1 MPSNATT
8 SPIRPTPP
16 SNATADGDFDRWRK
30 IAGVVLTPIAFG
42 AAWFLTGEHLTSEG
56 RPLAAVLAAVGVLWV
71 TEPLPLPITAILGA
85 VMCIVLG
92 VADAK
97 TVFAPFADPIIF
109 LFIGSFIL
117 AQAMTLHRL
126 DRRIALA
133 LLSLP
138 WIASSPI
145 AVMGALGLVTAVLSM
160 WISNTATTAMMLPIA
175 LGILEE
181 LRRLNG
187 IEDLRRWPFAAG
199 VMLMIA
205 YSASIGGIGTPV
217 GSPPNLIALGLLR
230 SLAGI
235 EISFFRWMALA
246 VPMVLVMGLGLFF
259 LLWFLHPV
267 GAVSRSVAADMSASL
282 RQARRELGGW
292 TLGQVNTL
300 VAFALAVTFWVLP
313 GFLALVLPEGHSV
326 LQFFQLRV
334 TEAVVAL
341 GAACLLFVLP
351 VNLPRGRFT
360 IAWDE
365 AVRIDWGTIFLFGG
379 GLSLGTLMFQT
390 GVAETMG
397 HSIAGL
403 TGATSLWTLTAVS
416 IAMAI
421 VLSEATSNTAAAT
434 MIIPLTIA
442 LAQGAGVN
450 PVPPTLGACF
460 GASYGFMLPVAT
472 PPNAIVY
479 GSGLVSIRSMIRAG
493 TMFDLLGFALIL
505 TSLRILC
512 PVLGLAAPPQ

>member
-1 MPSNATT
+1 MTLKQPVSSTPASPS
-8 SPIRPTPP
+8 PP
-16 SNATADGDFDRWRK
+16 PAADGRFERWRK
-30 IAGVVLTPIAFG
+30 
-42 AAWFLTGEHLTSEG
+42 LTGVALAPAAFAATWLLTAGHLTDQG

-97 TVFAPFADPIIF
+97 TVLAPFADPIIF

-117 AQAMTLHRL
+117 AQAMMLHRL

-133 LLSLP
+133 MLSLP
-138 WIASSPI
+138 WIGASPI
-145 AVMGALGLVTAVLSM
+145 AVMGALGLVTAGLSM
-160 WISNTATTAMMLPIA
+160 WISNTATAAMMLPIA

-187 IEDLRRWPFAAG
+187 IGDLRRWPFAAG

-205 YSASIGGIGTPV
+205 YAASIGGIGTPV
-217 GSPPNLIALGLLR
+217 GSPPNLIAVGLIR
-230 SLAGI
+230 SLTGV

-246 VPMVLVMGLGLFF
+246 VPMVAVMGLGLFL

-267 GAVSRSVAADMSASL
+267 GPVSRAASTDLSASL
-282 RQARRELGGW
+282 RRTRRELGRW
-292 TLGQVNTL
+292 TLGQANTL
-300 VAFALAVTFWVLP
+300 AAFLLAVALWVLP
-313 GFLALVLPEGHSV
+313 GVLGLMLPEGHGV
-326 LQFFQLRV
+326 LKFFQTRV

-341 GAACLLFVLP
+341 GVACLLFILP
-351 VNLPRGRFT
+351 VDLRRGRFT

-365 AVRIDWGTIFLFGG
+365 AVKIDWGTIFLFGG

-390 GVAETMG
+390 GVAETFG
-397 HSIAGL
+397 HGIAEL
-403 TGATSLWTLTAVS
+403 TGATSLWTLTAVAV
-416 IAMAI
+416 AMGI
-421 VLSEATSNTAAAT
+421 VISEATSNTAAAT
-434 MIIPLTIA
+434 MVIPLAIA
-442 LAQGAGVN
+442 LAQGAGVT
-450 PVPPTLGACF
+450 PVPPALGACF

-479 GSGLVSIRSMIRAG
+479 GSGLVSIGSMVRAG
-493 TMFDLLGFALIL
+493 TLFDLLGFALII
-505 TSLRILC
+505 TALRVLC
-512 PVLGLAAPPQ
+512 PLLGL